1 MAKFGLDYESLEKIN
16 KRIIYCSVTGYG
28 STGPYANDPG
38 YDVIAEAVG
47 GFMGTTGPVSGEP
60 CKAAVAVTD
69 LMTGLYAHG
78 AILAALIYR
87 SKTGKGQKID
97 CNLLATQISA
107 LVNLGSN
114 YLNAGV
120 EAKPWGTEHE
130 SIVPY
135 QAFKTKDGRYYVIGC
150 ANNASFSELCKLMN
164 LERLDILPEFK
175 TNQDRVKNRK
185 RLLKI
190 LQDKFIEY
198 DLEHWNTVLRTS
210 SFPSG
215 PVNTMKEAFDH
226 PQVKHLGLVQDVA
239 HEKATS

>member
-1 MAKFGLDYESLEKIN
+1 
-16 KRIIYCSVTGYG
+16 
-28 STGPYANDPG
+28 
-38 YDVIAEAVG
+38 
-47 GFMGTTGPVSGEP
+47 
-60 CKAAVAVTD
+60 
-69 LMTGLYAHG
+69 MTGLYAHG

-150 ANNASFSELCKLMN
+150 ANNASFSEV
-164 LERLDILPEFK
+164 RF
-175 TNQDRVKNRK
+175 T
-185 RLLKI
+185 
-190 LQDKFIEY
+190 
-198 DLEHWNTVLRTS
+198 
-210 SFPSG
+210 G
-215 PVNTMKEAFDH
+215 
-226 PQVKHLGLVQDVA
+226 
-239 HEKATS
+239 